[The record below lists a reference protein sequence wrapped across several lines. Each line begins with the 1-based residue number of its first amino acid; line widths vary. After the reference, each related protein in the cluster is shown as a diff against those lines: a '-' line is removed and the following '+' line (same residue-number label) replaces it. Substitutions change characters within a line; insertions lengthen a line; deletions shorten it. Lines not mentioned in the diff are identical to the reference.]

1 MNIAPRAF
9 LGFALIGA
17 LMLAL
22 GVFALSQMS
31 KIRTSGENIVE
42 NSVPSVRA
50 LNEFTQLTLR
60 LRVLS
65 YRLLTNREA
74 DTQQKTFDLFE
85 QRNQQIRTAQSN
97 YEKLISAPEERA
109 AYDQYVQLLNQY
121 RQLEE
126 RMKTLSRNNQVDE
139 LRTLLGN
146 DLQTNSEAVN
156 AVLARLTEINNL
168 QAEAFNKSA
177 AQQYS
182 TAFTWVVTML
192 IVATGLTLLFAW
204 LLTNSITKPIAN
216 ALDAAEEIAKGNLT
230 RPITV
235 DGSDEAGRL
244 LRAMATMQDKLR
256 DTLQRIS
263 GSATQLASAAEE
275 LNSVTDESA
284 RGLTQQNNEIEQAA
298 TAVNEMTSAVEEVA
312 RNAVSTSEASRNAT
326 TSAGDGRDLVQETV
340 GAIERM
346 SADVQSTATLI
357 GNLAD
362 ESRDI
367 GKVLDVIRGL
377 ADQTNLLALNAAIEA
392 ARAGEAGRG
401 FAVVADEVRALAHRT
416 QQSTSEIERMI
427 GSIQSGTE
435 QAATAVNEMTS
446 AVEEVA
452 RNAVSTSE
460 ASRNATTSAGDG
472 RDLVQETVG
481 AIERMSADV
490 QSTASLIGNL
500 ANESRDIGKVLDVIR
515 GLADQTN
522 LLALNAAIE
531 AARAGEAGRGF
542 AVVAD
547 EVRALAHRTQQST
560 SEIERM
566 IGSIQSGTEQAV
578 DSMRNSTERAES
590 TLNIARGAG
599 MSLDT
604 INSAIV
610 EINERNLVIA
620 SAAEEQ
626 AQVAREV
633 DRNLVNIRDLSVQS
647 ATGAN
652 QTSAASAEL
661 SRLAVDLN
669 SMVGRFSL

>member
-1 MNIAPRAF
+1 MSLRNTNIAPRAF
-9 LGFALIGA
+9 LSFALIGG
-17 LMLAL
+17 LMMIL
-22 GVFALSQMS
+22 GVFALNQMS
-31 KIRTSGENIVE
+31 KIRGAAEDIAS
-42 NSVPSVRA
+42 NSVPSIKA
-50 LNEFTQLTLR
+50 LDEFTQLTLR

-65 YRLLTNREA
+65 YRLLVNREA
-74 DTQQKTFDLFE
+74 DVQQKTMDLLDM
-85 QRNQQIRTAQSN
+85 RNQQIRTAQAI
-97 YEKLISAPEERA
+97 YEKLIASPQERA
-109 AYDQYVQLLNQY
+109 AYDQYVQLLGQY
-121 RQLEE
+121 RQIED
-126 RMKTLSRNNQVDE
+126 RMKTLSRSNQVDD
-139 LRTLLGN
+139 LRNLLN
-146 DLQTNSEAVN
+146 TDLLSNSEAIN
-156 AVLARLTEINNL
+156 TVLAKLLEINTQQTLDTN
-168 QAEAFNKSA
+168 QQSADQYDTAFNLVVLLLVIA
-177 AQQYS
+177 
-182 TAFTWVVTML
+182 TA
-192 IVATGLTLLFAW
+192 LTFLFAW

-216 ALDAAEEIAKGNLT
+216 ALSAAETIAEGNLT

-235 DGSDEAGRL
+235 DGQDEAGRL
-244 LRAMATMQDKLR
+244 LAAMAKMQDKLR

-312 RNAVSTSEASRNAT
+312 RNAVSTSEASKNAT

-340 GAIERM
+340 SAIERM
-346 SADVQSTATLI
+346 STDVQSTATLI
-357 GNLAD
+357 G
-362 ESRDI
+362 E
-367 GKVLDVIRGL
+367 
-377 ADQTNLLALNAAIEA
+377 
-392 ARAGEAGRG
+392 
-401 FAVVADEVRALAHRT
+401 
-416 QQSTSEIERMI
+416 
-427 GSIQSGTE
+427 
-435 QAATAVNEMTS
+435 
-446 AVEEVA
+446 
-452 RNAVSTSE
+452 
-460 ASRNATTSAGDG
+460 
-472 RDLVQETVG
+472 
-481 AIERMSADV
+481 
-490 QSTASLIGNL
+490 L

-566 IGSIQSGTEQAV
+566 IGSIQNGTEQAV

-599 MSLDT
+599 LSLDT

-652 QTSAASAEL
+652 QTSAASNEL

-669 SMVGRFSL
+669 TMVGRFSL

>member
-1 MNIAPRAF
+1 MSLRNMNIAPRAF
-9 LGFALIGA
+9 LGFALIGS
-17 LMLAL
+17 LMLVL
-22 GVFALSQMS
+22 GVFALNQMS
-31 KIRTSGENIVE
+31 KIRGAAEEITS
-42 NSVPSVRA
+42 NSVPSIKS
-50 LNEFTQLTLR
+50 LDEFTQLTLR

-65 YRLLTNREA
+65 YRLLVNREP
-74 DTQQKTFDLFE
+74 DVQQKTMDLLE
-85 QRNQQIRTAQSN
+85 TRSQQIRAAQAV
-97 YEKLISAPEERA
+97 YEKLIASPQERA
-109 AYDQYVQLLNQY
+109 AYDQYVQLLGQY
-121 RQLEE
+121 RQIED
-126 RMKTLSRNNQVDE
+126 RMKSLSRNNQVDE
-139 LRTLLGN
+139 LRTLVN
-146 DLQTNSEAVN
+146 TDLLNNSEAIN
-156 AVLARLTEINNL
+156 TVLNRLLEINTQQTLDTNQ
-168 QAEAFNKSA
+168 QAAEEYSSAFNL
-177 AQQYS
+177 
-182 TAFTWVVTML
+182 TVTL
-192 IVATGLTLLFAW
+192 LVIATGLTLLFAW

-216 ALDAAEEIAKGNLT
+216 ALSAAEEIAEGNLT
-230 RPITV
+230 RPIMV
-235 DGSDEAGRL
+235 DGEDEAGRL
-244 LRAMATMQDKLR
+244 LAAMAKMQDKLR

-312 RNAVSTSEASRNAT
+312 RNAVSTSEASKNAT

-340 GAIERM
+340 SAIERM
-346 SADVQSTATLI
+346 SADVQSTAT
-357 GNLAD
+357 
-362 ESRDI
+362 
-367 GKVLDVIRGL
+367 
-377 ADQTNLLALNAAIEA
+377 
-392 ARAGEAGRG
+392 
-401 FAVVADEVRALAHRT
+401 
-416 QQSTSEIERMI
+416 
-427 GSIQSGTE
+427 
-435 QAATAVNEMTS
+435 
-446 AVEEVA
+446 
-452 RNAVSTSE
+452 
-460 ASRNATTSAGDG
+460 
-472 RDLVQETVG
+472 
-481 AIERMSADV
+481 
-490 QSTASLIGNL
+490 LIGNL

-566 IGSIQSGTEQAV
+566 IGSIQSGTEHAV

-652 QTSAASAEL
+652 QTSSASNEL
-661 SRLAVDLN
+661 SRLALDLN
-669 SMVGRFSL
+669 NMVGRFSL

>member
-1 MNIAPRAF
+1 MSLRNINIAPRAF
-9 LGFALIGA
+9 TGFALIGA
-17 LMLAL
+17 LMLIL
-22 GVFALSQMS
+22 GIFSLNQMS
-31 KIRTSGENIVE
+31 KIRAAGEDIANA
-42 NSVPSVRA
+42 SVPSIKS
-50 LNEFTQLTLR
+50 LDEFTQLSLR

-65 YRLLTNREA
+65 YRLLLNREP
-74 DTQQKTFDLFE
+74 DVQQKTFELFDM
-85 QRNQQIRTAQSN
+85 RNRQIADAQKV
-97 YEKLISAPEERA
+97 YEPLIASPEERA
-109 AYDQYVQLLNQY
+109 AYDQFLQLLGQY
-121 RQLEE
+121 RQLED

-139 LRTLLGN
+139 LRELLN
-146 DLQTNSEAVN
+146 KDLLTNSEAVN
-156 AVLARLTEINNL
+156 TALTRLLDINSE
-168 QAEAFNKSA
+168 QVAETNQGA
-177 AQQYS
+177 ADQYS
-182 TAFTWVVTML
+182 MSFNLVVTLLL
-192 IVATGLTLLFAW
+192 IASGLTVLFAW
-204 LLTNSITKPIAN
+204 LLTVSITKPIAK
-216 ALDAAEEIAKGNLT
+216 ALNAAETIAEGNLT
-230 RPITV
+230 QPIHV
-235 DGSDEAGRL
+235 DGTDEAGRL
-244 LRAMATMQDKLR
+244 LAAMEKMQSKLR

-312 RNAVSTSEASRNAT
+312 RNAVSTSEASKEAT

-340 GAIERM
+340 SAIERM

-357 GNLAD
+357 GD
-362 ESRDI
+362 
-367 GKVLDVIRGL
+367 
-377 ADQTNLLALNAAIEA
+377 
-392 ARAGEAGRG
+392 
-401 FAVVADEVRALAHRT
+401 
-416 QQSTSEIERMI
+416 
-427 GSIQSGTE
+427 
-435 QAATAVNEMTS
+435 
-446 AVEEVA
+446 
-452 RNAVSTSE
+452 
-460 ASRNATTSAGDG
+460 
-472 RDLVQETVG
+472 
-481 AIERMSADV
+481 
-490 QSTASLIGNL
+490 L

-566 IGSIQSGTEQAV
+566 IGSIQTGTEHAV

-599 MSLDT
+599 LSLDT
-604 INSAIV
+604 INTAIV

-647 ATGAN
+647 ATGAS
-652 QTSAASAEL
+652 QTSAASNEL

-669 SMVGRFSL
+669 TMVGRFSL

>member
-1 MNIAPRAF
+1 MSLRNMNIAPRAF

-31 KIRTSGENIVE
+31 KIRVSGETIVQ
-42 NSVPSVRA
+42 NSVPSIKA
-50 LNEFTQLTLR
+50 LDEFTQLTLR

-65 YRLLTNREA
+65 YRLLTNREP
-74 DTQQKTFDLFE
+74 DVQQKTYELFE
-85 QRNQQIRTAQSN
+85 QRNQQIREAQTA
-97 YEKLISAPEERA
+97 YEKLISAPDERA
-109 AYDQYVQLLNQY
+109 AYEQYVQLLNQY

-126 RMKTLSRNNQVDE
+126 RMKTLSRNNQLDQLQALLNTE
-139 LRTLLGN
+139 LLS
-146 DLQTNSEAVN
+146 NSDAINAAVT
-156 AVLARLTEINNL
+156 RLMEINNR
-168 QAEAFNKSA
+168 QAEMLNQGA

-182 TAFTWVVTML
+182 TAFTWVVTL
-192 IVATGLTLLFAW
+192 LVVATGLTLLFAW

-230 RPITV
+230 RPIVV

-244 LRAMATMQDKLR
+244 LRAMATMQEKLR

-312 RNAVSTSEASRNAT
+312 RNAVSTSEASKNAT

-340 GAIERM
+340 SAIERM

-362 ESRDI
+362 
-367 GKVLDVIRGL
+367 
-377 ADQTNLLALNAAIEA
+377 
-392 ARAGEAGRG
+392 
-401 FAVVADEVRALAHRT
+401 
-416 QQSTSEIERMI
+416 
-427 GSIQSGTE
+427 
-435 QAATAVNEMTS
+435 
-446 AVEEVA
+446 
-452 RNAVSTSE
+452 
-460 ASRNATTSAGDG
+460 
-472 RDLVQETVG
+472 
-481 AIERMSADV
+481 
-490 QSTASLIGNL
+490 
-500 ANESRDIGKVLDVIR
+500 ESRDIGKVLDVIR

-604 INSAIV
+604 INTAIV

-652 QTSAASAEL
+652 QTTAASAEL